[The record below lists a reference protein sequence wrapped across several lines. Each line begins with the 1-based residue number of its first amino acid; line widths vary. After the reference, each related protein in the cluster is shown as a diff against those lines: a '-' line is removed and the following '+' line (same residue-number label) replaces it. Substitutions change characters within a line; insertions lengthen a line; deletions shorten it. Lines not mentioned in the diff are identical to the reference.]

1 MKRALM
7 RIKKT
12 LYAFLGILII
22 VILLFTIP
30 PKNAV
35 RATMLIHGASP
46 VSAFR
51 CNPKYDSGNSR
62 ELKMDLY
69 TIPNKYGY
77 IDDTGVRNTCSGS
90 KRICYFPMV
99 RQFLGVTISLVRTY
113 FECLGHF
120 SVHGSTI

>member
-1 MKRALM
+1 MKRTVM

-12 LYAFLGILII
+12 IYAFLGILIV

-46 VSAFR
+46 VSALR

-62 ELKMDLY
+62 ELKMALY

-77 IDDTGVRNTCSGS
+77 IDNTGVRNTLFRV
-90 KRICYFPMV
+90 K
-99 RQFLGVTISLVRTY
+99 TY
-113 FECLGHF
+113 FVIFHVAVPGVQYL
-120 SVHGSTI
+120 S